1 MSSKKN
7 IMEIFNLMHQTN
19 SNEVVFFEEPSVS
32 LQAIVAVNDT
42 TLGPAI
48 ATCRIKGYPEP
59 YNAVRSA
66 LSMAYYNTFRSA
78 LLHKG
83 FGGAGIALCGD
94 PYKIKNEMYFRALGI
109 FINKLHG
116 KLNLVRSS
124 NISHKDMLDVKR
136 ESDFLLGIDERYVKT
151 GNSPVEALAK
161 GMIEGLNAIVRKKFN
176 SDSLNGLSFAIQGL
190 GEVGANLVKILLKLN
205 VKITITDIIYDKI
218 KLIQDHSPNVKVVKP
233 NEIYAEKCDIFICC
247 AKNNI
252 IGANEAQQLN
262 CKVLTGS
269 TNEILADTDV
279 ENILEQKNILYI
291 PGFAINGGQIIQLDN
306 EYKGKAPENVDF
318 ELVEIFQTLTNLLD
332 LAEEQK
338 KSVKTIAIQTAQNY
352 INNVAS
358 IKKLK

>member
-1 MSSKKN
+1 
-7 IMEIFNLMHQTN
+7 MEIFNLMHQTN

-59 YNAVRSA
+59 NNAIRSA
-66 LSMAYYNTFRSA
+66 LKIAYYNTYRSA

-124 NISHKDMLDVKR
+124 NISHKDMLDIKR
-136 ESDFLLGIDERYVKT
+136 ESDFLLGIDERYIKS

-161 GMIEGLNAIVRKKFN
+161 GMIEGLKAIVRKKFN
-176 SDSLNGLSFAIQGL
+176 ADNLNGLSFAIQGV
-190 GEVGANLVKILLKLN
+190 GEVGSILVKILLKLN
-205 VKITITDIIYDKI
+205 VKITITDVIYDKI
-218 KLIQDHSPNVKVVKP
+218 KHIQDFSPNIKVVKP
-233 NEIYAEKCDIFICC
+233 NEIYSEKCDIFICS

-269 TNEILADTDV
+269 TNEILADIEI
-279 ENILEQKNILYI
+279 ENILEQKNILYV
-291 PGFAINGGQIIQLDN
+291 PGFAINGGEIIQLDN
-306 EYKGKAPENVDF
+306 EFKGKNPDNVDL
-318 ELVEIFQTLTNLLD
+318 ELVDIFHTLTNLLEI
-332 LAEEQK
+332 AENEK
-338 KSVKTIAIQTAQNY
+338 KSVKSIAIQTAQDY